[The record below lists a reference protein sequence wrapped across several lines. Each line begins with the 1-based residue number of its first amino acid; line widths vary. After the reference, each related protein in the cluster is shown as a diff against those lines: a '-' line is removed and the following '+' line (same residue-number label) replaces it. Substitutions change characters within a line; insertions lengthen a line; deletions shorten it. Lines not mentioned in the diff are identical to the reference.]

1 MNSPFV
7 LRQADHL
14 ATRLRQEAPGDSAGQ
29 IELAY
34 RLSLGRTPGPEETI
48 RAVTHAGEHGL
59 ESFCW
64 ALLNSSEFLYLN

>member
-7 LRQADHL
+7 LRQPDHL
-14 ATRLRQEAPGDSAGQ
+14 ADRLRRALPGNSAAQ
-29 IELAY
+29 IDLAY
-34 RLSLGRTPGPEETI
+34 RLALGRGPNPQESG
-48 RAVTHAGEHGL
+48 RAVAHAGGQGL